1 MGSVES
7 NEIEN
12 KIIQYLK
19 SKTSDLGVVIQAGY
33 LEVINDNI
41 FVTDKGME
49 LAGVA
54 ERFCSVPKS
63 KLEQLFK

>member
-7 NEIEN
+7 NEIEI

-49 LAGVA
+49 LAGIA
-54 ERFCSVPKS
+54 ERFCYVPKS